1 MARRRMSRMM
11 TSDTRL
17 HEVTPVFAISSCHYF
32 LDTNAHNEGQRNFSV
47 DVQGMVGL
55 IVSICE
61 PLVISRT
68 CSCCLMIKPLASD
81 VTITHIQF
89 ALNVNKLL
97 TYYINPQWVH
107 HAVYLISEIRSHSMS
122 VEFEFDRVSINVRYL
137 IFPRLLRIK
146 PHISIEE
153 AFIQGTL
160 YTPRIL
166 SRIPPELVVIPEPI
180 LSFITQP
187 YRGGIPVNLEHI
199 ALEGKTVTPAQRAF
213 HEGIL
218 AALEFI
224 GKEAIEDWGLLEQG
238 SEEWAQGEDLI
249 NDLLDAF
256 EISALRDMSCPQAKE
271 WRIGGTGWS
280 LRDEPC
286 LFDLV

>member
-1 MARRRMSRMM
+1 
-11 TSDTRL
+11 
-17 HEVTPVFAISSCHYF
+17 
-32 LDTNAHNEGQRNFSV
+32 
-47 DVQGMVGL
+47 
-55 IVSICE
+55 
-61 PLVISRT
+61 
-68 CSCCLMIKPLASD
+68 
-81 VTITHIQF
+81 
-89 ALNVNKLL
+89 
-97 TYYINPQWVH
+97 
-107 HAVYLISEIRSHSMS
+107 MS

-146 PHISIEE
+146 PHISIDE

-160 YTPRIL
+160 YTPRML
-166 SRIPPELVVIPEPI
+166 SRIPPKLVVIPEPI

-187 YRGGIPVNLEHI
+187 YEGGIPVNLNRL
-199 ALEGKTVTPAQRAF
+199 ALKDKTVTPAQRAF

-224 GKEAIEDWGLLEQG
+224 RKEASEDWLSLAQ
-238 SEEWAQGEDLI
+238 SEEDWVQGEDLI

-256 EISALRDMSCPQAKE
+256 ETSALRDMSCPQDKE